1 MFKEISLIKG
11 QVTCKSDIWIS
22 EKQTENVLTVL
33 VEDLAKLDFPHDRE
47 IREVK
52 VEIDYRIDIRCF
64 MCFCFIIL
72 MTTISGIIESEAHVG
87 CLM

>member
-1 MFKEISLIKG
+1 MI
-11 QVTCKSDIWIS
+11 
-22 EKQTENVLTVL
+22 VL
-33 VEDLAKLDFPHDRE
+33 VEDLVKLDFFYDRE

-64 MCFCFIIL
+64 MCFYFIIF
-72 MTTISGIIESEAHVG
+72 MIIISVIIESEVYVG